1 MRKILLVLAM
11 TCVGTS
17 AMAGWKV
24 SGEALLITG
33 NYVSGNMAMVR
44 SSPDSVEYLG
54 CRVIGYPTYTGAYCY
69 ARNASGVVASCW
81 TTTSSVAAALGG
93 MNDDSSLKFQWDAS
107 GACQVIE
114 ADTYSMFA
122 PKAP

>member
-11 TCVGTS
+11 TCVGTT

-24 SGEALLITG
+24 SGEALLITPT
-33 NYVSGNMAMVR
+33 YASGNMAMVR
-44 SSPDSVEYLG
+44 SSPDNVAYLG
-54 CRVIGYPTYTGAYCY
+54 CRSVGYPGYTGAYCY

-81 TTTSSVAAALGG
+81 TTTSTVAAALAG

-107 GACQVIE
+107 GACQFIDV
-114 ADTYSMFA
+114 DTYSQFA